1 MRPGDSIEVFGP
13 LGNGFELTQSIEY
26 TLFIAGGIGVAP
38 LPYLAEYLAKNQ
50 GLPAA
55 RILIGA
61 KVAEHIL
68 ALERFERL
76 GIEIAVYTED
86 GSMGKMGCVTDHLD
100 KALEHCLNKKS
111 MVFACGPTGMLAKVA
126 QQCMSQGIPCQV
138 SLDRRMAC
146 GVGACQGC
154 VVRAADK
161 SSSLDRI
168 YRRVCI
174 DGPVFQAHEIAW
186 PWVEEVELCPL

>member
-1 MRPGDSIEVFGP
+1 MRPGNPIELFGP
-13 LGNGFELTQSIEY
+13 LGNGFKLTKSIEY
-26 TLFIAGGIGVAP
+26 ALFIAGGIGIAP
-38 LPYLAEYLAKNQ
+38 LPYLAECLAKKQ
-50 GLPAA
+50 SSITS

-76 GIEIAVYTED
+76 GIEITIYTED
-86 GSMGKMGCVTDHLD
+86 GNMGKRGCVTDHLD
-100 KALEHCLNKKS
+100 QALGQCLNKKS

-126 QQCMSQGIPCQV
+126 QLCISMEIPCQV

-154 VVRAADK
+154 VVRAADT
-161 SSSLDRI
+161 SSSSDKI
-168 YRRVCI
+168 YKRVCI
-174 DGPVFQAHEIAW
+174 DGPVFQANEIVW
-186 PWVEEVELCPL
+186 SGTEGEERCLL